1 MQLNNIIALEGTLE
15 LMTGLHIGAGS
26 EELHIGG
33 IDNPIVKHP
42 YTNEPYIPG
51 SSLKGKMRSMLEW
64 KADTLCFDNKELR
77 GKPVNQ
83 QILSAL
89 KDDKKKYAEAL
100 KIAQLFGISGDSK
113 DGSLTEEIGPTRL
126 SFWDCHLTQEWLDE
140 RTKDAQSYTE
150 AKSENTID
158 RITGVASNPRQTE
171 RVPSGAKFAFKLTI
185 RQLDGDSDKALLSTV
200 FAGLKL
206 LELDGIGGSGSRGYG
221 KIKFTLDNKEHQAA
235 YEQTQP
241 FA

>member
-15 LMTGLHIGAGS
+15 LVTGLHIGAGS

-42 YTNEPYIPG
+42 YTNQPYIPG

-64 KADTLCFDNKELR
+64 KAGVVSECKGQPVSAKVLATLPNAK
-77 GKPVNQ
+77 K
-83 QILSAL
+83 IIAL
-89 KDDKKKYAEAL
+89 Q
-100 KIAQLFGISGDSK
+100 IAQLFGISGDANGDK
-113 DGSLTEEIGPTRL
+113 EDWATKLGPTRL
-126 SFWDCHLTQEWLDE
+126 SFWDCHLTEAWLKE
-140 RTKDAQSYTE
+140 RNYQQQNYTE

-185 RQLDGDSDKALLSTV
+185 RQLDGDSNKALLSTV

-221 KIKFTLDNKEHQAA
+221 KIKFTLDNKEYQDKF
-235 YEQTQP
+235 EQTQP

>member
-15 LMTGLHIGAGS
+15 LVTGLHIGAGS

-42 YTNEPYIPG
+42 YTNQPYIPG

-64 KADTLCFDNKELR
+64 KAGVVSECKGQPVSVTVLATLPE
-77 GKPVNQ
+77 
-83 QILSAL
+83 A
-89 KDDKKKYAEAL
+89 KKATAL

-113 DGSLTEEIGPTRL
+113 DGALTEEIGPTRL
-126 SFWDCHLTQEWLDE
+126 SFWDCHLTQEWLDA
-140 RTKDAQSYTE
+140 RKKDAQSYTE

-171 RVPSGAKFAFKLTI
+171 RVPSGATFNFKLTI
-185 RQLDGDSDKALLSTV
+185 RQLEGDKDLLSTV

>member
-15 LMTGLHIGAGS
+15 LVTGLHIGAGS

-42 YTNEPYIPG
+42 YTHQPYIPG

-64 KADTLCFDNKELR
+64 KAGVVSECKGQPVSVTVLATLPE
-77 GKPVNQ
+77 
-83 QILSAL
+83 A
-89 KDDKKKYAEAL
+89 KKATAL

-185 RQLDGDSDKALLSTV
+185 RQLKGDSDLDLLSTV

>member
-15 LMTGLHIGAGS
+15 LVTGLHIGAGS

-33 IDNPIVKHP
+33 IDNPVVKHP
-42 YTNEPYIPG
+42 YTNQPYIPG

-64 KADTLCFDNKELR
+64 KAGAILFTNEKLK

-83 QILSAL
+83 DILKEL
-89 KDDKKKYAEAL
+89 KNDTHKYAEAL

-113 DGSLTEEIGPTRL
+113 DGSVTEEIGPTRL
-126 SFWDCHLTQEWLDE
+126 SFWDCHLTQEWLDA
-140 RTKDAQSYTE
+140 RKKDTQNHTE
-150 AKSENTID
+150 AKSENIIN
-158 RITGVASNPRQTE
+158 RVTGVAEHPRQTE
-171 RVPSGAKFAFKLTI
+171 RVPSGATFAFKLTI
-185 RQLDGDSDKALLSTV
+185 RQLDGDPDLLSTV

-221 KIKFTLDNKEHQAA
+221 KIKFTLADAVHQA
-235 YEQTQP
+235 EFDKTQP

>member
-15 LMTGLHIGAGS
+15 LVTGLHIGAGS

-42 YTNEPYIPG
+42 YTNQPYIPG

-64 KADTLCFDNKELR
+64 KAGVVSECKGQPVSAKVLATLPNAK
-77 GKPVNQ
+77 K
-83 QILSAL
+83 IIAL
-89 KDDKKKYAEAL
+89 Q
-100 KIAQLFGISGDSK
+100 IAQLFGISGDANGDK
-113 DGSLTEEIGPTRL
+113 EDWATKLGPTRL
-126 SFWDCHLTQEWLDE
+126 SFWDCHLTKEWLDE
-140 RTKDAQSYTE
+140 RKEQQQNHTE

-185 RQLDGDSDKALLSTV
+185 RQLEGDSDKALLSTV

-221 KIKFTLDNKEHQAA
+221 KIKFTLTDAAHQAEFDKTPA
-235 YEQTQP
+235 L
-241 FA
+241 A

>member
-15 LMTGLHIGAGS
+15 LVTGLHIGAGS

-42 YTNEPYIPG
+42 YTNQPYIPG

-64 KADTLCFDNKELR
+64 KAGVVSECKGQPVSAKVLATLPNAK
-77 GKPVNQ
+77 K
-83 QILSAL
+83 IIAL
-89 KDDKKKYAEAL
+89 Q
-100 KIAQLFGISGDSK
+100 IAQLFGISGDANGDK
-113 DGSLTEEIGPTRL
+113 EDWATKLGPTRL
-126 SFWDCHLTQEWLDE
+126 SFWDCHLTKEWLDE
-140 RTKDAQSYTE
+140 RKEQQQNHTE

-221 KIKFTLDNKEHQAA
+221 KIKFTLTDAAHQAEFDKTPA
-235 YEQTQP
+235 

>member
-15 LMTGLHIGAGS
+15 LVTGLHIGAGS

-42 YTNEPYIPG
+42 YTNQPYIPG

-64 KADTLCFDNKELR
+64 KAGVVSECKGQPVSAKVLATLPDAK
-77 GKPVNQ
+77 KS
-83 QILSAL
+83 IAL
-89 KDDKKKYAEAL
+89 Q
-100 KIAQLFGISGDSK
+100 IAQLFGISGDANGDKEDWASK
-113 DGSLTEEIGPTRL
+113 LGPTRL
-126 SFWDCHLTQEWLDE
+126 SFWDCHLTQAWIKE
-140 RTKDAQSYTE
+140 RNDQQQNYTE
-150 AKSENTID
+150 AKSENMID
-158 RITGVASNPRQTE
+158 RITGAAAHGTGIRQTE
-171 RVPSGAKFAFKLTI
+171 RVPSGATFNFKLTI
-185 RQLDGDSDKALLSTV
+185 RQLEGDKDLLSTV

-221 KIKFTLDNKEHQAA
+221 KIKFTLADATHQAA
-235 YEQTQP
+235 FEQTQP

>member
-42 YTNEPYIPG
+42 YTNQPYIPG

-64 KADTLCFDNKELR
+64 KAGVVSECKGQPVSAKVLATLPDAK
-77 GKPVNQ
+77 KS
-83 QILSAL
+83 IAL
-89 KDDKKKYAEAL
+89 Q
-100 KIAQLFGISGDSK
+100 IAQLFGISGDANGDKEDWASK
-113 DGSLTEEIGPTRL
+113 LGPTRL
-126 SFWDCHLTQEWLDE
+126 SFWDCHLTEAWVKE
-140 RTKDAQSYTE
+140 RNDQQQNYTE
-150 AKSENTID
+150 AKSENIIN
-158 RITGVASNPRQTE
+158 RITGVAEHPRQSE
-171 RVPSGAKFAFKLTI
+171 RVPSGATFAFKLTI
-185 RQLDGDSDKALLSTV
+185 RQLDGDEDLLRTV

-221 KIKFTLDNKEHQAA
+221 KIKFTLADAVHQT
-235 YEQTQP
+235 EFDKTQP

>member
-15 LMTGLHIGAGS
+15 LVTGLHIGAGS

-42 YTNEPYIPG
+42 YTNQPYIPG

-64 KADTLCFDNKELR
+64 KAGVVSECKGQPVSAKVLATLPNAK
-77 GKPVNQ
+77 K
-83 QILSAL
+83 IIAL
-89 KDDKKKYAEAL
+89 Q
-100 KIAQLFGISGDSK
+100 IAQLFGISGDANGDK
-113 DGSLTEEIGPTRL
+113 EDWATKLGPTRL
-126 SFWDCHLTQEWLDE
+126 SFWDCHLTKEWLDE
-140 RTKDAQSYTE
+140 RKEQQQNHTE

-185 RQLDGDSDKALLSTV
+185 RQLEGDSDKALLSTV

-221 KIKFTLDNKEHQAA
+221 KIKFTLTDAAHQAEFDKTPA
-235 YEQTQP
+235 

>member
-15 LMTGLHIGAGS
+15 LVTGLHIGAGS

-42 YTNEPYIPG
+42 YTNQPYIPG

-64 KADTLCFDNKELR
+64 KAGVVSECKGQPVSAKVLATLPNAK
-77 GKPVNQ
+77 K
-83 QILSAL
+83 IIAL
-89 KDDKKKYAEAL
+89 Q
-100 KIAQLFGISGDSK
+100 IAQLFGISGDANGDK
-113 DGSLTEEIGPTRL
+113 EDWATKLGPTRL
-126 SFWDCHLTQEWLDE
+126 SFWDCHLTKEWLDE
-140 RTKDAQSYTE
+140 RKEQQQNHTE

-185 RQLDGDSDKALLSTV
+185 RQLDGDSNKALLSTV

-221 KIKFTLDNKEHQAA
+221 KIKFTLDNKEYQDKF
-235 YEQTQP
+235 EQTQP

>member
-1 MQLNNIIALEGTLE
+1 MQLNNIIALKGTLE
-15 LMTGLHIGAGS
+15 LVTGLHIGAGS

-42 YTNEPYIPG
+42 YTNQPYIPG

-64 KADTLCFDNKELR
+64 KAGTIWFTDVNLK

-113 DGSLTEEIGPTRL
+113 DGALTEEIGPTRL
-126 SFWDCHLTQEWLDE
+126 SFWDCHLTQEWLDA
-140 RTKDAQSYTE
+140 RKKDAQSYTE

>member
-15 LMTGLHIGAGS
+15 LVTGLHIGAGS

-42 YTNEPYIPG
+42 YTNQPYIPG

-64 KADTLCFDNKELR
+64 KAGVVSECKGQPVSAKVLATLPNAK
-77 GKPVNQ
+77 K
-83 QILSAL
+83 IIAL
-89 KDDKKKYAEAL
+89 Q
-100 KIAQLFGISGDSK
+100 IAQLFGISGDANGDK
-113 DGSLTEEIGPTRL
+113 EDWATKLGPTRL
-126 SFWDCHLTQEWLDE
+126 SFWDCHLTKEWLDE
-140 RTKDAQSYTE
+140 RKEQQQNHTE

-185 RQLDGDSDKALLSTV
+185 RQLEGDSDKALLSTV

-221 KIKFTLDNKEHQAA
+221 KIKFTLDNKEYQDKF
-235 YEQTQP
+235 EQTQP